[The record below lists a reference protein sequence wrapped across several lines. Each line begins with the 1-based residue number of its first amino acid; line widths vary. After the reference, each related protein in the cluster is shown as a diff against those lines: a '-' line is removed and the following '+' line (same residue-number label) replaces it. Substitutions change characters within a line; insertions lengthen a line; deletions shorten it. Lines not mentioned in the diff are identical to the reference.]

1 MASDSF
7 EESSSPSNKP
17 ESNDIAYDESD
28 RTDEN
33 LLSCTSPSSSLTSE
47 KQYFGWFNCRPKFLQ
62 CLLSAKWA
70 LFWMCWAGALQGLRF
85 YS

>member
-7 EESSSPSNKP
+7 EETFSPPNKQ
-17 ESNDIAYDESD
+17 ESNDISTYDGSD

-33 LLSCTSPSSSLTSE
+33 LLGCTSPSGSSTSE
-47 KQYFGWFNCRPKFLQ
+47 KQYFGWFNCRPRFLQ

-70 LFWMCWAGALQGLRF
+70 LFWMCWAGALQGL
-85 YS
+85 